1 MGAVTVISKLMGIGA
16 AGALLYDAHNAGKVN
31 SKKQYSA
38 QIANSLPDIYSK
50 SIKLDGYSEVG
61 NSAKKNVFR
70 WALDDGVTPAI
81 SSAFGYV
88 TGTIGHLVDNVLTA
102 GLATTAILAKGK
114 AGKPSIVGAVA
125 AAGLVLTAGKYLLYD
140 VFGVGKPKPFS
151 YKT

>member
-88 TGTIGHLVDNVLTA
+88 TGTLGHLVDNVLTA

-114 AGKPSIVGAVA
+114 NNKPSIVGAVA